1 MKNKCVLITGS
12 DGLVGSEC
20 VEFFNKLGFSIIGI
34 DNNYREKFFGKDA
47 SVLWNRER
55 LKNSCVNYNHYDID
69 IVDSSK
75 VEAIFKEYG
84 NKLELIIHCAAQPS
98 HDWAATN
105 PVLDFQVN
113 SLGTLNLLE
122 SAKKYSKD
130 TPFIFTSTN
139 KVYGD
144 NPNKINLIE
153 TETRFT
159 TTPKSHYK
167 NGFNEEFS
175 IDNTMH
181 SLFGVSKLS
190 ADIMVQE
197 YGKYFNMKTVCFR
210 GGCLT
215 GPNHSGTVL
224 LGFLSYLMKC
234 TISGEKYSIFGYK
247 GKQVRDNIHSSD
259 LISAFYEFYK
269 KPSSGENYNIGGGL
283 KNNCSMIEAIKLC
296 EDIVGSN
303 LNYEYLDENRK
314 GDHKWYIS
322 DLRKFKSHYPNW
334 NQKYTLH
341 NTLEEIA
348 EKNIKRWR
356 KTS

>member
-1 MKNKCVLITGS
+1 MKNKYVLITGS

-20 VEFFNKLGFSIIGI
+20 VEFFYKLGFSIIGL

-55 LKNSCVNYNHYDID
+55 LKNLYTNYNHYDID
-69 IVDSSK
+69 IVNSSK

-84 NKLELIIHCAAQPS
+84 DKLELIIHCAAQPS

-122 SAKKYSKD
+122 STKKYAKD

-159 TTPKSHYK
+159 TTPESKYK
-167 NGFNEEFS
+167 NGFNEELS
-175 IDNTMH
+175 VDNTMH

-197 YGKYFNMKTVCFR
+197 YGKYFNMKTVSFR

-215 GPNHSGTVL
+215 GPNHSGTL
-224 LGFLSYLMKC
+224 LHGFLSYLMKC

-259 LISAFYEFYK
+259 LISAFYEFYM

-283 KNNCSMIEAIKLC
+283 KNNCSMLEAIKIC

-322 DLRKFKSHYPNW
+322 DLKKFESHYPNW
-334 NQKYTLH
+334 NQEYTLH
-341 NTLEEIA
+341 QTLEEIA
-348 EKNIKRWR
+348 DKNIKRWR
-356 KTS
+356 KIN